1 MWLILRQRQ
10 DLLQLF
16 FRYVFRLKVR
26 NVGMVGSL
34 AKYVARSPRYI
45 LQPDDNTL
53 IRLAGPQ
60 QTPWEEGTEI
70 RNISL
75 TGLAFTAPLDL
86 APVVGEVIKIQFAP
100 PQKNEM
106 ACFGLVTRMENL
118 RAGTVLVAVKFLKLD
133 FPQRLYLAHALSL
146 RLRDQQERDRRAEL
160 AFRWRERLP
169 QMIVAWVLLGL
180 WMIALWMWMSG
191 FLGHAAGVAA
201 Q

>member
-1 MWLILRQRQ
+1 
-10 DLLQLF
+10 
-16 FRYVFRLKVR
+16 
-26 NVGMVGSL
+26 MVGSL

-86 APVVGEVIKIQFAP
+86 APIVGEVIKIQFAP

-106 ACFGLVTRMENL
+106 ACYGLVTRMENL
-118 RAGTVLVAVKFLKLD
+118 RSGSVLVAIKFLKLD

-146 RLRDQQERDRRAEL
+146 RLREQQERERHVEL
-160 AFRWRERLP
+160 NFRWREKLP
-169 QMIVAWVLLGL
+169 QMILAWFLLGL
-180 WMIALWMWMSG
+180 WMITLWAWMSG
-191 FLGHAAGVAA
+191 FLSFAANQAA
-201 Q
+201 R